1 MPLVTIVGIP
11 LSGKTTRANELAA
24 YVRSRLDGE
33 SLPIRKI
40 IVVNEENLEL
50 DKLAAYRDAESEKK
64 ARGRILSAVERH
76 LCREDLVICDSL
88 NYIKGFR
95 YQLYCIARAMGTPA
109 CTLYCGASTETS
121 VAMNRAVQHYDQSIV
136 ENLCS
141 RFEEP
146 DGRNRWDAP
155 LFTLIKEDETLE
167 SSPTSEGILS
177 ALTKKPPA
185 PNLSTVVKPIF
196 DTNYL
201 AQVDKVLGDIID
213 TAIEAQKNGR
223 SGDIVVPVATAQVS
237 LPSRF
242 ISLSE
247 FRRIK
252 RQYLHLNKSHTIL
265 DVVAIGNAFVD
276 YLNTNLE

>member
-50 DKLAAYRDAESEKK
+50 DKLAAYRVWLWLADP
-64 ARGRILSAVERH
+64 
-76 LCREDLVICDSL
+76 CLV
-88 NYIKGFR
+88 KGFR

-223 SGDIVVPVATAQVS
+223 SGDIVVPVATTQVS